1 VSEAR
6 LIVIG
11 VDPGAMT
18 GIACFSDDTLSWTR
32 QLSADAVTD
41 IIGGYLR
48 TRQTLATHDRIELTI
63 IIAVERYNIGATTV
77 KKTRQPAALEVTGQL
92 EQLARELNVM
102 MVKINASD
110 AKRIGSKETLQRIK
124 WYDPIN
130 RHANDACSQVLAIL
144 ARRRPSVFAEI
155 VGV

>member
-1 VSEAR
+1 MSESR

-11 VDPGAMT
+11 VDPGNTT
-18 GIACFSDDTLSWTR
+18 GIACFNVANLAWTMELSSDE
-32 QLSADAVTD
+32 VTEE
-41 IIGGYLR
+41 IGSYIR
-48 TRQTLATHDRIELTI
+48 TRRDLAAGEDVELTI

-77 KKTRQPAALEVTGQL
+77 KKTRQPAALAITGQL
-92 EQLARELNVM
+92 EQLARELNVTI
-102 MVKINASD
+102 VKINASD
-110 AKRIGSKETLQRIK
+110 AKRIGGKATLQRIK

-130 RHANDACSQVLAIL
+130 RHANDACSQVLAVL